1 MPEYLF
7 TLCFLITS
15 KQKINLIPVKTFF
28 KHPVLKVKS
37 QRHANILRDDDDDCI

>member
-1 MPEYLF
+1 MPQYLF

-15 KQKINLIPVKTFF
+15 KQKNNLIPVKPFF

-37 QRHANILRDDDDDCI
+37 QRNANILRNDDDCI